1 MYQKERLDRIME
13 LLERHGYLTV
23 QYLTEQLHYSA
34 ATVNRDL
41 HMLEQMQKIRRSYGG
56 AEPVKSAPVPLPFR
70 YEKQKLVKKRIA
82 KRAAELVREGDVIFV
97 DGTTTTQ
104 YLAEYL
110 IEKKN
115 LTVLTNNMALASFV
129 SEYGI
134 HTVVLGGTVI
144 EAPYM
149 LGGPDA
155 VESAMHYYA
164 NKCFFSTG
172 IVTPDGEIGIG
183 YMVDTFL
190 RTIISR
196 SEQAFLLVD
205 AEKISR
211 RYPTRTPCNF
221 SRIHGVISDYS
232 FDAEVRAR
240 FPDTTFLT
248 VE

>member
-129 SEYGI
+129 SEYGVQA
-134 HTVVLGGTVI
+134 VVLGGIVT

-149 LGGPDA
+149 LDGPDT
-155 VESAMHYYA
+155 VETAMRYHA
-164 NKCFFSTG
+164 DKCFFSSG
-172 IVTPDGEIGIG
+172 IVSEDGEIGIG
-183 YMVDTFL
+183 VRFHTFT

-196 SEQAFLLVD
+196 SEQVFLLVD
-205 AEKISR
+205 AEKISGQ
-211 RYPTRTPCNF
+211 YPTRMLCNF
-221 SRIHGVISDYS
+221 SRVHGVISDYS
-232 FDAEVRAR
+232 FDAKVQAK
-240 FPDTTFLT
+240 FPDTAFLA